1 MFARQSSFLDR
12 SNRRIVGCVTF
23 NCRAER
29 GQHLSTAII
38 LPAKLAPSVP
48 FVYSMVW
55 CLSGSFIES
64 FLFINLSFATSRFI
78 SNLYPYG
85 LL

>member
-1 MFARQSSFLDR
+1 VS
-12 SNRRIVGCVTF
+12 
-23 NCRAER
+23 
-29 GQHLSTAII
+29 HLTAVLKEVSIYLPLLL